1 MNTSQ
6 KIIKYFA
13 IVLATLVVV
22 YGVSRIIMVVGFIAG
37 PKSFEKLDS
46 SYKEIKIVQD
56 NFKELDISLKTTNLT
71 IKYGEKLKIQT
82 NNENLIINDDD
93 NILKIT
99 EEKGRW
105 FHFSK
110 RKNLVIFVPNTIELN
125 NLTIR
130 QMVGE
135 ISLEEI
141 VTKKFEVYLGTGKTI
156 INKLIVQESALLTGG
171 VGSIEI
177 NSSHLNN
184 LNAELGVGTFSFNG
198 TLSDKLNNIDCGVGS
213 VYISLMDA
221 KENYL
226 IKYEKGIGSII
237 IDNESMQ
244 SQKSTIGSGETVID
258 IDGGIGKID
267 IKFD

>member
-71 IKYGEKLKIQT
+71 
-82 NNENLIINDDD
+82 INDDD